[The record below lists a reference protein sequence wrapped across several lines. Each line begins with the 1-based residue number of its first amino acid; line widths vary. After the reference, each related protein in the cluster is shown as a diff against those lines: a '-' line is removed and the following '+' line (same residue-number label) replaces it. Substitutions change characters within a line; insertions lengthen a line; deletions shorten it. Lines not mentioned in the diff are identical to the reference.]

1 MSAYC
6 DTCVFNAWDEDE
18 EDYVCQADMVED
30 DCYRLLADSRSG
42 CPFYRNDNEYEVVR
56 HQM

>member
-18 EDYVCQADMVED
+18 EDYVCQADMDED

-42 CPFYRNDNEYEVVR
+42 CPFLRWIV
-56 HQM
+56 Q